1 MTPYFVFLLLLFQ
14 PIPLFCQTQG
24 GGSYG
29 VAQPYGSPTIF
40 SNLPPQY
47 QQYAQTYQQY
57 QHLLPEAQR
66 RQYESYFQQLSAQ
79 YNAGGAGA
87 TYQPV
92 GGAGASFQPAVG
104 AGANFQPASTAGI
117 NYQQSGGAGI
127 NYQPQGY
134 VQPVQTSYSGFNQPV
149 QPPYSRLIGYP
160 TAPGVFTPSP
170 LPYNTNQVPYP
181 AQKVQ
186 VLTEEEYKSQR
197 DRGDKDALPDYK
209 SSFQQDPRPARVI
222 PIPIQTVASGY
233 PTGPI
238 QYSTNP
244 GYQQTQ
250 LTYQQYPAQ
259 IQPQLQYNRDCYPA
273 YSRNSNS
280 YFYPARGGFGPPP
293 PLQSNGV
300 ILPSQPVLG
309 TVQGYSSQ
317 PYVQNPPVVNVAAE
331 TKSAEV
337 DDAKIFPRPTT
348 KSGFS
353 NIEDEFDHFK
363 KIDTDQYPTGPPVY
377 STTTLAPKTTRHRG
391 NKVSTTST
399 PTSTTETTVHT
410 EAVTSEDEL
419 VEATSTGDI
428 PLRSAEIKEEH
439 WKPAALNAV
448 PTSNVK
454 FPLPK
459 SLHDYQE
466 GNSSPLS
473 RPKRQIS
480 TSTPQYSLHYALIT
494 SPPRY
499 ARQLYG
505 RYHPLYGNSYQ
516 QIPEPPID
524 PMITDP
530 QLLSTISLVV
540 LQALQGLMA
549 SGFRNGLGGNGYN
562 NNGFNGYGTLNG
574 PQGYGMPMQPLG
586 AGVGMGFGPLNQ
598 WGYGVNAGVYAGI
611 NGNQASYG
619 NVPGFFPEPN
629 RPPSPLAGRPYGPT
643 NTNVGGSYGGLS
655 PWPFMPPSAINT
667 GANTTTTQP
676 TNFTVNKEHHGTVR
690 QIPIKSLVN
699 KPENDDKQHDD
710 VLLRIEDQYKQK

>member
-466 GNSSPLS
+466 G
-473 RPKRQIS
+473 
-480 TSTPQYSLHYALIT
+480 
-494 SPPRY
+494 
-499 ARQLYG
+499 
-505 RYHPLYGNSYQ
+505 
-516 QIPEPPID
+516 
-524 PMITDP
+524 
-530 QLLSTISLVV
+530 
-540 LQALQGLMA
+540 
-549 SGFRNGLGGNGYN
+549 
-562 NNGFNGYGTLNG
+562 
-574 PQGYGMPMQPLG
+574 
-586 AGVGMGFGPLNQ
+586 
-598 WGYGVNAGVYAGI
+598 YGVNAGVYAGI